1 MPSAKAEFFTAI
13 ELHSAERLRAVLDAG
28 FDPRVRIDD
37 KTLVNW
43 LTEMYGRS
51 NKFAACLKVLLD
63 HGAVLDDPVIAPVLL
78 NDAVALKSAI
88 QANPSLVNHRTTLVC
103 SFTSLVGASLLHV
116 AVEYG
121 HLAAASVLLECGAD
135 VNARAAMDEFGFNG
149 HTPLFHAVNQNP
161 SHSTD
166 MLQLL
171 LQAGAKTDVRLPG
184 LTWGKGFEWE
194 TTCFDVTPLSY
205 AQMGL
210 LPQMHRNEDEIYE
223 NIKLLL
229 RAAGRKIPPLD
240 NVPNRYLKPKA
251 KA

>member
-1 MPSAKAEFFTAI
+1 
-13 ELHSAERLRAVLDAG
+13 
-28 FDPRVRIDD
+28 
-37 KTLVNW
+37 
-43 LTEMYGRS
+43 
-51 NKFAACLKVLLD
+51 
-63 HGAVLDDPVIAPVLL
+63 
-78 NDAVALKSAI
+78 
-88 QANPSLVNHRTTLVC
+88 
-103 SFTSLVGASLLHV
+103 
-116 AVEYG
+116 
-121 HLAAASVLLECGAD
+121 
-135 VNARAAMDEFGFNG
+135 
-149 HTPLFHAVNQNP
+149 
-161 SHSTD
+161 

-171 LQAGAKTDVRLPG
+171 LQAGAKTDVRLAG
-184 LTWGKGFEWE
+184 IIWGKGFEWE